1 MRVWGVHI
9 VCYCNTLHSLL
20 YGTYNK
26 DSKRHLELMETY
38 TCAHACGNFFLSSSF
53 SFLHPLL
60 RRVVTEL
67 SIL

>member
-1 MRVWGVHI
+1 MRVLGGGGVHI
-9 VCYCNTLHSLL
+9 VCYCYTLHSLL
-20 YGTYNK
+20 YGTT
-26 DSKRHLELMETY
+26 KRHLELMETY